1 MKNEDALRVIETK
14 LACLSRDLELCSLDT
29 CITCDYFV
37 GRDLKEALQVAAKV
51 LREVVDAE
59 LPEKDGF
66 ECVRNVRAS
75 KQLAWH
81 LKPYRGCPRG
91 SMGPPGNTSAVELL
105 RNAKQYVIAGRDD
118 RFVCIPEW
126 DYEACLKALENGPE
140 AEEK

>member
-1 MKNEDALRVIETK
+1 MKNEEALRVIETK

-29 CITCDYFV
+29 CKTCDYFV

-59 LPEKDGF
+59 LPEKDSF
-66 ECVRNVRAS
+66 EYVRNVRVS

-91 SMGPPGNTSAVELL
+91 SMGPSGSTSAVEIL

-126 DYEACLKALENGPE
+126 DYAACLKALENGQE
-140 AEEK
+140 AAEK